1 MTKEDYY
8 DNGRL
13 LLHKIKD
20 GLKRKGVVLVM
31 WWCGYKYDSREF
43 CDYDTIDRI
52 LTNLMEM
59 PMHLKI
65 EKVDIDNHFY
75 KIYLED
81 LEHAR

>member
-1 MTKEDYY
+1 MTKEDY
-8 DNGRL
+8 DNERAL
-13 LLHKIKD
+13 LYNIKE

-31 WWCGYKYDSREF
+31 WWCGYKCDSREF
-43 CDYDTIDRI
+43 SDFYTIDRI

-65 EKVDIDNHFY
+65 MKVEIDNHFY

-81 LEHAR
+81 LEQC